1 MYSNE
6 QYEAIY
12 RQTWEEKP
20 RSLESLGSRQIPG
33 YRVKTIRSG
42 QMLEC
47 EIYPLWNT
55 RQAAGRA
62 KKCRPSRKAQEN
74 LNDKNARKW
83 IVRLIN
89 TNFTQRDLWMTLTC
103 DDQHLPEDDEA
114 AEKMIRNFIRRI
126 QYRRKKRR
134 LSSLRYV
141 YVVEHREGTK
151 TNPGIRYHFHLI
163 LSGDM
168 DRDELEQMWMGGG
181 RREAHRLQPDECGL
195 EGLARYITKA
205 KKGKRRW
212 GSSKNLKKPLIT
224 IADHKVR
231 RKHAENIA
239 RNENLAPEYFE
250 RLYPGYW
257 FHDVKIFRSQYVAG
271 VYLYVRMRRLQ

>member
-55 RQAAGRA
+55 RQAACRV
-62 KKCRPSRKAQEN
+62 KKYRPSRKAQEN

-126 QYRRKKRR
+126 QYRQKSAGCNKAEDARKIEKRR
-134 LSSLRYV
+134 S
-141 YVVEHREGTK
+141 T
-151 TNPGIRYHFHLI
+151 
-163 LSGDM
+163 
-168 DRDELEQMWMGGG
+168 
-181 RREAHRLQPDECGL
+181 EA
-195 EGLARYITKA
+195 
-205 KKGKRRW
+205 
-212 GSSKNLKKPLIT
+212 
-224 IADHKVR
+224 
-231 RKHAENIA
+231 
-239 RNENLAPEYFE
+239 
-250 RLYPGYW
+250 
-257 FHDVKIFRSQYVAG
+257 
-271 VYLYVRMRRLQ
+271 